1 MSTGSE
7 NNLLALLILLASAG
21 ALTGLFVG
29 LSVFLG
35 PKSKRTEIKDR
46 PFECGVLVD
55 ADARKPFPIKYY
67 LVAIL
72 FIVFDVEVAFLYPWA
87 VDFRHLGAV
96 GFISMM
102 VFIGVLLVGLYYAA
116 RKHVFDWK

>member
-1 MSTGSE
+1 MNFSSE
-7 NNLLALLILLASAG
+7 NNLISLLMLLASAG

-35 PKSKRTEIKDR
+35 PKSKSTPIKDM
-46 PFECGVLVD
+46 PFECGIQVQP
-55 ADARKPFPIKYY
+55 DARKPYPIKYY

-87 VDFRHLGAV
+87 VDFRSLGMV

-102 VFIGVLLVGLYYAA
+102 VFLAVLLVGLYYAA
-116 RKHVFDWK
+116 RKRVFDWK